1 MGEMVDV
8 VQAEQGTR
16 RHRFEWFN
24 TGRELLEAKLAAI
37 EGATKFIRMETYI
50 YTDEEIGRWFR
61 QALIDAGRRGVKVK
75 LLVDAIGGMDLDEDY
90 FKELDDMEGCMMRW
104 FNRPSLSTWSF
115 RDHRKLLVID
125 GSITFVGGCN
135 IGEHYHGDGVTYGWR
150 DGGVRVDGPVA
161 RTMAAGFE
169 LQWKRAEMIQ
179 WKEQAKKAV
188 KGGRAPER
196 YEEVKPLFI
205 QPGFGQ
211 SPLRDAFR
219 VDLKAAKEV
228 CITSAY
234 FLPSLGLRRQLGAA
248 AARGTRIR
256 LLLGGRSDVK
266 LMQLATRSLYKQ
278 LLDAR
283 MEVWEYQPQILHSK
297 VLILDDIV
305 YVGSS
310 NLDPR
315 SLRINFEVMLRIRDA
330 ALAET
335 ARAAFEG
342 DLARSVRV
350 THESAWKEGWWAR
363 LKQRCAHW
371 VLARVDPRMSEGM
384 LRRLEFRA

>member
-1 MGEMVDV
+1 M
-8 VQAEQGTR
+8 AEQGTQ

-24 TGRELLEAKLAAI
+24 TGRDLLEAKLAAM
-37 EGATKFIRMETYI
+37 EAATRFIRMETYI
-50 YTDEEIGRWFR
+50 FTDEEIGRRFR

-75 LLVDAIGGMDLDEDY
+75 LLVDAIGGMDLDGDY
-90 FKELDDMEGCMMRW
+90 FKELDDLQGCMMRW
-104 FNRPSLSTWSF
+104 FNRPSLATWSF
-115 RDHRKLLVID
+115 RDHRKLLIID

-135 IGEHYHGDGVTYGWR
+135 IGEHYHGDGVTHGWR

-161 RTMAAGFE
+161 RVMAAEFE
-169 LQWKRAEMIQ
+169 LQWRSAELRQ
-179 WKEQAKKAV
+179 WKTQTVV
-188 KGGRAPER
+188 KGRRSPQAED
-196 YEEVKPLFI
+196 EEVKPLFI
-205 QPGFGQ
+205 HPGFGQ

-219 VDLKAAKEV
+219 VDLKTAREV

-234 FLPSLGLRRQLGAA
+234 FLPSLGLRRQLGSAA
-248 AARGTRIR
+248 GRGTRIR
-256 LLLGGRSDVK
+256 LLLGGKSDVK
-266 LMQLATRSLYKQ
+266 LMQLATRSLYTR

-283 MEVWEYQPQILHSK
+283 IEVWEYQPQILHSK

-315 SLRINFEVMLRIRDA
+315 SLRINFEVMLRIRNA
-330 ALAET
+330 TLARTVRE
-335 ARAAFEG
+335 AFEA
-342 DLARSVRV
+342 DLKRSVRV
-350 THESAWKEGWWAR
+350 THESVWKEGWWAR
-363 LKQRCAHW
+363 LKQRCAYW